1 MKERYFTSESVT
13 EGHPDKICDQISDAI
28 LDKHLLD
35 DPYAKCAI
43 ECMVTGNCLVIA
55 GEVASNVEVNIEGV
69 ARRVISDIGYIDPE
83 LGFSDQCEIQ
93 LRVQKQAPALNKNA
107 SAERPG
113 AGDQGIMFGY
123 ACDDTEEYLPLP
135 IYLAHQLAKHLAHI
149 RKTGIMPLLR
159 PDGKTQVTVNWRD
172 EEIHIDNIVIAAQ
185 HSPDI
190 SQEELKKK
198 LKKEIMQAVPRKFRN
213 SEIHVYINAA
223 GDFIDG
229 GPVADT
235 GLTGR
240 KIIVD
245 TYGGWAR
252 HGGGAFSGKDA
263 TKVDRSGSYMARHMA
278 KNVVASNLSKK
289 CEVQLAYVIG
299 KESPVS
305 LRVDTFG
312 TGNIPDFEIEVMLKD
327 NFDLSLYGII
337 EYLQLREPVYRQVAS
352 YGHFGRSEL
361 RLSWEQIKELKR

>member
-1 MKERYFTSESVT
+1 MQKRYFTSESVT

-28 LDKHLLD
+28 LDEYLLD
-35 DPYAKCAI
+35 DPKAKCAI
-43 ECMVTGNCLVIA
+43 ECMVTGNCLIVA
-55 GEVASNVEVNIEGV
+55 GEVTSDVEVNIEEV
-69 ARRVISDIGYIDPE
+69 SRRVISDIGYIDPE
-83 LGFSDQCEIQ
+83 LGFSNQCEIQ
-93 LRVQKQAPALNKNA
+93 LRIQKQATTLNKNA
-107 SAERPG
+107 SEERPG

-135 IYLAHQLAKHLAHI
+135 IYLAHQLAKRLAHI
-149 RKTGIMPLLR
+149 RKTGIIPLLR
-159 PDGKTQVTVNWRD
+159 PDGKTQVTVSLKD

-185 HSPDI
+185 HSPNI
-190 SQEELKKK
+190 SQKELKKK
-198 LKKEIMQAVPRKFRN
+198 LKKEIMQVVPIKLRK
-213 SEIHVYINAA
+213 SGILVHINAA

-278 KNVVASNLSKK
+278 KSVVASGLSKE

-299 KESPVS
+299 KENPVS

-312 TGNIPDFEIEVMLKD
+312 TGNIPDFEIEFMLKE

-337 EYLQLREPVYRQVAS
+337 EYLQLRAPVYRQVAS

-361 RLSWEQIKELKR
+361 QLSWEQIKELK

>member
-1 MKERYFTSESVT
+1 MQKRYFTSESVA

-43 ECMVTGNCLVIA
+43 ECMVTGNCLIIA
-55 GEVASNVEVNIEGV
+55 GEATSDVEINIEEV

-93 LRVQKQAPALNKNA
+93 LLIQKQATTLNKNA
-107 SAERPG
+107 SLERPG

-135 IYLAHQLAKHLAHI
+135 IYLAHQLAKHLAHL
-149 RKTGIMPLLR
+149 RKTGIIPLLR
-159 PDGKTQVTVNWRD
+159 PDGKTQVTVSLKN

-190 SQEELKKK
+190 DQEELKKS
-198 LKKEIMQAVPRKFRN
+198 LKKEIMQAVPITFRKSGTLVR
-213 SEIHVYINAA
+213 INAA

-229 GPVADT
+229 GPIADT

-278 KNVVASNLSKK
+278 KSVVASDISKK
-289 CEVQLAYVIG
+289 CEVQLAYAIG
-299 KESPVS
+299 QENPVS

-312 TGNIPDFEIEVMLKD
+312 TGNIPDFKIEDLLKD

-337 EYLQLREPVYRQVAS
+337 EYLQLRAPIYRQVAS

-361 RLSWEQIKELKR
+361 RLSWEQVKELK